1 MSNTN
6 TYDEIISN
14 LCVGNYKSV
23 DDYSK
28 FSLIVICMHTF
39 PLRFDQIEGPNLG
52 NVSSKHFEPLEKRSF
67 SDQSGSTRLLHNN
80 NCQADNIIHIPVHDS
95 PDECIKF
102 LTILDKTRVLDRMH
116 QCITNN
122 QPVLVHCHAGMQRSC
137 AVVACYLMKHHH
149 MTMRDAMDH
158 IRSKCPIAFFGGA
171 NFQEALEWMQFNK
184 AQK

>member
-28 FSLIVICMHTF
+28 FSLIVICMH
-39 PLRFDQIEGPNLG
+39 
-52 NVSSKHFEPLEKRSF
+52 
-67 SDQSGSTRLLHNN
+67 NN
-80 NCQADNIIHIPVHDS
+80 HCQADNFPPSFREALPSPENRSFLPSASRMSGTPNIIHIPVHDC

-102 LTILDKTRVLDRMH
+102 LNLLHKTRVLDRMH
-116 QCITNN
+116 QFITNN
-122 QPVLVHCHAGMQRSC
+122 QPVLVLCQAGMQRSC
-137 AVVACYLMKHHH
+137 AVVVCYLMKHHH

-158 IRSKCPIAFFGGA
+158 VRSKRPIAFFGGA
-171 NFQEALEWMQFNK
+171 NFQGALEWLQ
-184 AQK
+184 QREPTVPL